1 MLFNEKNYSSR
12 HKTNELIST
21 WKYHLFSWNKFNT
34 VPRLFIK
41 YEDMLEDTKKILL
54 QIMDFINNLVNSS
67 ISQDSNLI
75 DSVLSSTNF
84 NYLQSLERNKGFN
97 ETNNVP
103 FFRKGVSNQWK
114 SVLSYNQLNLIENE
128 LATPMKHLGYLS

>member
-1 MLFNEKNYSSR
+1 
-12 HKTNELIST
+12 
-21 WKYHLFSWNKFNT
+21 
-34 VPRLFIK
+34 
-41 YEDMLEDTKKILL
+41 
-54 QIMDFINNLVNSS
+54 MDFINNLVNSS

-75 DSVLSSTNF
+75 DNVLSSTNF
-84 NYLQSLERNKGFN
+84 DYLQSLERNKGFN

-114 SVLSYNQLNLIENE
+114 SVLSYNQINLIENE